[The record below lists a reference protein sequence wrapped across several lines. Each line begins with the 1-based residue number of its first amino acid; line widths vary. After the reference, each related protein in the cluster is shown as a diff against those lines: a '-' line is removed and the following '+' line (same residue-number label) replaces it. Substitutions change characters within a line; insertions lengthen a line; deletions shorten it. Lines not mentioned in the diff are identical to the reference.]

1 MCSSRSTHD
10 LVTRYPQVTL
20 RTFVDDRTFTGPV
33 ANIIAMK
40 DDWRIWSDARWV

>member
-10 LVTRYPQVTL
+10 LVTRHPQVTL
-20 RTFVDDRTFTGPV
+20 RTCVDDRTFTGSV

-40 DDWRIWSDARWV
+40 DDWLIWSDARWV